1 MSQEVDEFRDS
12 LMHFG
17 VKGMRW
23 GVRKERLTE
32 LKEKAKLSLKDPRV
46 RRAAIV
52 GASVT
57 AIVATAFIASHFSD
71 TEMDA
76 DLVAKGAAKAKELL
90 DEPTDIIYLTKPHRG
105 AGVTKGG
112 LETTPL
118 RFVSEG
124 QTKDYFQIF
133 DRAGLNSDEFKQGDF
148 KKMSNGDVATI
159 LSDMFGRVDG
169 AGRDIPH
176 AVLIPA
182 SKATGLDSIEDVVD
196 KFGPELEQRYQDFL
210 IDARKKS
217 T

>member
-1 MSQEVDEFRDS
+1 MSQEVEAF
-12 LMHFG
+12 LAHFG
-17 VKGMRW
+17 VKGMKW
-23 GVRKERLTE
+23 GVRKERSTQSGDR
-32 LKEKAKLSLKDPRV
+32 KKLSLKDPRV
-46 RRAAIV
+46 KRAAIV

-71 TEMDA
+71 TKMDP
-76 DLVAKGAAKAKELL
+76 DLIAKGAAKAKEIF

-105 AGVTKGG
+105 AGVTKNGI
-112 LETTPL
+112 ETTSL

-133 DRAGLNSDEFKQGDF
+133 DRAGLNSDEFKPGEF
-148 KKMSNGDVATI
+148 KKMPNGDVATI
-159 LSDMFGRVDG
+159 LSDMFGRVDA

-196 KFGPELEQRYQDFL
+196 KFGPELEKRYQDFL
-210 IDARKKS
+210 EDSRKKS